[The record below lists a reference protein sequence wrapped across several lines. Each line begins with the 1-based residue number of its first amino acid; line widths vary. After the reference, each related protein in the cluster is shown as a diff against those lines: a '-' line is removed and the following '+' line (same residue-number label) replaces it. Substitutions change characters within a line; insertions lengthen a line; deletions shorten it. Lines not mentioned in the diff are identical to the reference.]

1 MKIYKIQQGSSIENL
16 KCFIYLTNE
25 YGVPSDE
32 FIDGFLDNF
41 YDSIINKQFYIRKHE
56 DELESLWTEIKE
68 ECKENK
74 VQYKENYG
82 LLFYMIIS
90 EQATDI
96 IKNKYGLTKPTALSS
111 NSDIANYRNTFK
123 KMLLNFDKLVD
134 EDGIDA
140 MDLYFE
146 NKNIDIYTD
155 PDVNMEYIKIERKTH
170 NKTIKA
176 RLYKNSSIKIN
187 EDSQI
192 TLQKYIYKS
201 PSGAANAVSNNV
213 GSENTRSN
221 GWSYW
226 IDEKGRPIGIYRTQ
240 SIASEQASK
249 VSIDTNKLNNSL
261 DKLKNE
267 PIKPDNID
275 NDALIKAFGNKS
287 TDIDTSAINQSE
299 PVEQVEQAEQSYKQ
313 YKLRNIAF
321 IGNELE
327 LSDSIKATTKSLTRI
342 EIDGTIYD
350 IGEYIH
356 KNNISIDNIRMGAF
370 RFKELY
376 ERI

>member
-74 VQYKENYG
+74 VQYKENHG
-82 LLFYMIIS
+82 LLFYIIIS

-123 KMLLNFDKLVD
+123 EMLLDFDKLVD

-140 MDLYFE
+140 VDLYFE
-146 NKNIDIYTD
+146 NKDIDIYTD

-213 GSENTRSN
+213 GSENTRRN

-240 SIASEQASK
+240 SIASEQAAK

-261 DKLKNE
+261 DKLK
-267 PIKPDNID
+267 
-275 NDALIKAFGNKS
+275 
-287 TDIDTSAINQSE
+287 
-299 PVEQVEQAEQSYKQ
+299 EQQAKSYKH
-313 YKLRNIAF
+313 YKLKDIEF

-327 LSDSIKATTKSLTRI
+327 LSASIKATTKSLTCI

-350 IGEYIH
+350 IGEYIYEN
-356 KNNISIDNIRMGAF
+356 KINIDNIRMGAF

-376 ERI
+376 EEAGESNEV